1 MKTLEQ
7 QLTQYARYHRSKRNI
22 RTHFVGIPLI
32 VFAVI
37 CLFARVVFTLGGI
50 ELNGA
55 YVAVALSVLYYVR
68 LSLPMGL
75 MMAVVL
81 SVMIIAAL
89 PIAALPVLGWLGF
102 SLSLF
107 FLGWVIQFIGHYFEG
122 KKPAFVDDLAGLIIG
137 PLFVLAE
144 VLFLLG
150 WFTSLEKHIVQHAGP
165 IKP

>member
-7 QLTQYARYHRSKRNI
+7 QLTQYARYHRSKRNLY
-22 RTHFVGIPLI
+22 THFVGIPLI

-37 CLFARVVFTLGGI
+37 CLFARVVFPLGGI
-50 ELNGA
+50 EFNGA
-55 YVAVALSVLYYVR
+55 YVAVFLAVLYYLR

-75 MMAVVL
+75 MMAGVL
-81 SVMIIAAL
+81 SLLIIAAL

-102 SLSLF
+102 SLSVF

-150 WFTSLEKHIVQHAGP
+150 WFSSLEKHIEQHAGP
-165 IKP
+165 MKP

>member
-7 QLTQYARYHRSKRNI
+7 QLTQYALYHRSKRNI
-22 RTHFVGIPLI
+22 HTHFVGIPLI

-37 CLFARVVFTLGGI
+37 CLFARVAFSLG
-50 ELNGA
+50 EMEFNGA
-55 YVAVALSVLYYVR
+55 YVAVASSVLYYLR
-68 LSLPMGL
+68 LSVPMGL
-75 MMAVVL
+75 MMAFVL
-81 SVMIIAAL
+81 SVMTMAAV
-89 PIAALPVLGWLGF
+89 PIAALPLLGWLGF

-122 KKPAFVDDLAGLIIG
+122 KKPAFIDDLAGLIIG

-150 WFTSLEKHIVQHAGP
+150 WFRSLEKHIEQHAGP
-165 IKP
+165 VKP

>member
-1 MKTLEQ
+1 MKTLEE
-7 QLTQYARYHRSKRNI
+7 QLTQYALYHRSKRNI

-37 CLFARVVFTLGGI
+37 CLFARVVLSLGGI

-55 YVAVALSVLYYVR
+55 CVAVALSLLYYLR
-68 LSLPMGL
+68 LSLPLSL
-75 MMAVVL
+75 MMSVVL
-81 SVMIIAAL
+81 SVMIMAAL
-89 PIAALPVLGWLGF
+89 PIAALPLLGWLGF
-102 SLSLF
+102 SLSAF

-122 KKPAFVDDLAGLIIG
+122 RKPAFVDDLAGLIIG

-150 WFTSLEKHIVQHAGP
+150 WFRKLEKHIEQHAGP